1 MTLRLTISRAIL
13 IFGLVTA
20 LGLGAVIATSVYGLS
35 QLKVGGP
42 LYNQIKLGN
51 DLIADILP
59 PPEYVIEAYLEATL
73 VLHDPAQLSAHRDRI
88 VQLKKEYD
96 ERRDFWVKSDLDPGL
111 KTKLVEKSDS
121 EVRRFWTAIQDGL
134 LPALAKSDSA
144 AAAKSYAE
152 ITARYTAH
160 RAIID
165 DIVKQT
171 NDQNAATE
179 VAATGRVSTFTWVLW
194 GVSAAVF
201 LVIGA
206 GIFGVAFGVIRPI
219 AEMTAVMKG
228 LAGGDLNVSV
238 PALSRGDEVGAMARA
253 VQVFRDNALR
263 VQSMEQEQAGLKL
276 KAEGERKA
284 VMQQMADGFD
294 SAIGKIIQTVST
306 ASSELESSAGQL
318 TKTAEVTQV
327 LSATVASASEQSSAN
342 AQSAAAAAEEMAS
355 SVSEISRQ
363 VQDLHKISREAVSQV
378 EQTNARISDLA
389 QSASRIG
396 EVVKMISAV
405 AEQTNLLALNATI
418 EAARAGEAGRG
429 FAVVASEVKA
439 LAAQTAKATEDLG
452 AEAAVGGRV
461 VELEGVDDAAL
472 HGRHDLAARQLRH
485 RETHGLHQIG
495 GQAHGAVLQP
505 LHVRHALDRP
515 LEPAERLGRHG
526 HDEEALDVDLHDLG
540 LELFEQL
547 AAAAVVDPAEPLVGV
562 EAEHRAGAEQRGG
575 LVLAVPVHGHR
586 VGAVEL
592 APVHPVEHLERVDD
606 GPADQVV
613 DLEPGSGHLVD
624 ALDVVLGELVEH
636 VLGAPRALHLQGR
649 RLGPRDLWERERR
662 RPGHGGP
669 GEELAPSRGSS
680 TFVSGHECPP
690 RLGEHGRISTASGR
704 VEPRVG
710 SWVAPLLDLHR

>member
-59 PPEYVIEAYLEATL
+59 PPEYVIESYLEATL
-73 VLHDPAQLSAHRDRI
+73 VLHNPAQLPAHRDRLA
-88 VQLKKEYD
+88 QLKKEYD
-96 ERRDFWVKSDLDPGL
+96 ERWDFWVKSDLDPVL

-134 LPALAKSDSA
+134 LPALAKGDSA

-179 VAATGRVSTFTWVLW
+179 IAATGRVSTFTLLLW

-228 LAGGDLNVSV
+228 LAGGDLDVSV

-253 VQVFRDNALR
+253 VQVFKDNAQR
-263 VQSMEQEQAGLKL
+263 VQSMEAEQAGLKL
-276 KAEGERKA
+276 KAEGDRKA
-284 VMQQMADGFD
+284 AMQQMADGFD

-318 TKTAEVTQV
+318 SKTAEVTQV

-363 VQDLHKISREAVSQV
+363 VQDSHKISREAVSQV
-378 EQTNARISDLA
+378 EQTNARIADLA

-439 LAAQTAKATEDLG
+439 LAAQTAKATE
-452 AEAAVGGRV
+452 EIS
-461 VELEGVDDAAL
+461 E
-472 HGRHDLAARQLRH
+472 
-485 RETHGLHQIG
+485 QIG
-495 GQAHGAVLQP
+495 QMQSATNQSVSAIQEIGGTIGRIAEISQAI
-505 LHVRHALDRP
+505 
-515 LEPAERLGRHG
+515 
-526 HDEEALDVDLHDLG
+526 
-540 LELFEQL
+540 
-547 AAAAVVDPAEPLVGV
+547 AAAVEEQGATTQEISRNVQQAAQGATQV
-562 EAEHRAGAEQRGG
+562 AGSITDVNRGATDTG
-575 LVLAVPVHGHR
+575 TASTHVHGLARSLLGQSNHLK
-586 VGAVEL
+586 GEVEKFL
-592 APVHPVEHLERVDD
+592 STV
-606 GPADQVV
+606 
-613 DLEPGSGHLVD
+613 
-624 ALDVVLGELVEH
+624 
-636 VLGAPRALHLQGR
+636 RA
-649 RLGPRDLWERERR
+649 
-662 RPGHGGP
+662 
-669 GEELAPSRGSS
+669 A
-680 TFVSGHECPP
+680 
-690 RLGEHGRISTASGR
+690 
-704 VEPRVG
+704 
-710 SWVAPLLDLHR
+710 

>member
-20 LGLGAVIATSVYGLS
+20 LGLGAVIVTSVYGLS

-73 VLHDPAQLSAHRDRI
+73 VLHDPAQLASHRDRI
-88 VQLKKEYD
+88 AQLKKEYD
-96 ERRDFWVKSDLDPGL
+96 ERRDFWIKSDLDPVL

-134 LPALAKSDSA
+134 LPALAKGDSA

-179 VAATGRVSTFTWVLW
+179 VAATERVSTFTFVLW

-201 LVIGA
+201 LIIGA

-219 AEMTAVMKG
+219 AQMTDVMKG
-228 LAGGDLNVSV
+228 LAGGNLSVSV

-263 VQSMEQEQAGLKL
+263 VQSMEAEQAGLKL
-276 KAEGERKA
+276 KAEGERKVA
-284 VMQQMADGFD
+284 MQQMADGFD
-294 SAIGKIIQTVST
+294 SVIGKIIQTVSS

-363 VQDLHKISREAVSQV
+363 VQDSHKISREAVSQV
-378 EQTNARISDLA
+378 EQTNARIADLA

-439 LAAQTAKATEDLG
+439 LASQTAKATEEISEQISQMQS
-452 AEAAVGGRV
+452 ATNQSVSAI
-461 VELEGVDDAAL
+461 
-472 HGRHDLAARQLRH
+472 Q
-485 RETHGLHQIG
+485 QIG
-495 GQAHGAVLQP
+495 GTIGRIAEISQAIASAVEEQGATTQEISRNVQQAAQGATQ
-505 LHVRHALDRP
+505 VA
-515 LEPAERLGRHG
+515 GSIT
-526 HDEEALDVDLHDLG
+526 DVNRGATDTG
-540 LELFEQL
+540 
-547 AAAAVVDPAEPLVGV
+547 AAST
-562 EAEHRAGAEQRGG
+562 H
-575 LVLAVPVHGHR
+575 VHGLARSLLAQSNHLK
-586 VGAVEL
+586 GEVEKFL
-592 APVHPVEHLERVDD
+592 STV
-606 GPADQVV
+606 
-613 DLEPGSGHLVD
+613 
-624 ALDVVLGELVEH
+624 
-636 VLGAPRALHLQGR
+636 RA
-649 RLGPRDLWERERR
+649 
-662 RPGHGGP
+662 
-669 GEELAPSRGSS
+669 A
-680 TFVSGHECPP
+680 
-690 RLGEHGRISTASGR
+690 
-704 VEPRVG
+704 
-710 SWVAPLLDLHR
+710 

>member
-20 LGLGAVIATSVYGLS
+20 LGLGAVIATSFYGLA

-73 VLHDPAQLSAHRDRI
+73 VLHDPAKLAAHRDRI
-88 VQLKKEYD
+88 AQLKKEYD
-96 ERRDFWVKSDLDPGL
+96 ERRDFWVKSDLDPVL
-111 KTKLVEKSDS
+111 KAKLVEKSDG

-134 LPALAKSDSA
+134 LPALGKGDSA

-171 NDQNAATE
+171 TDQNAATE
-179 VAATGRVSTFTWVLW
+179 VAATGRVSTITLLLW
-194 GVSAAVF
+194 GVSAVVF

-219 AEMTAVMKG
+219 AEMTEVMKG
-228 LAGGDLNVSV
+228 LAGGDLKDSV
-238 PALSRGDEVGAMARA
+238 PALNRGDEVGAMARA
-253 VQVFRDNALR
+253 VQVFKDNAQR
-263 VQSMEQEQAGLKL
+263 VRSMEQEQAGLKL
-276 KAEGERKA
+276 KAEADRKA
-284 VMQQMADGFD
+284 AMLQMADGFD

-363 VQDLHKISREAVSQV
+363 VQDSHKISREAVSQV
-378 EQTNARISDLA
+378 EQTNARIADLA

-439 LAAQTAKATEDLG
+439 LAAQTAKATE
-452 AEAAVGGRV
+452 EIS
-461 VELEGVDDAAL
+461 E
-472 HGRHDLAARQLRH
+472 
-485 RETHGLHQIG
+485 QIG
-495 GQAHGAVLQP
+495 QMQSATNQSVSAIAEIGGTIGRIAEISQAI
-505 LHVRHALDRP
+505 
-515 LEPAERLGRHG
+515 
-526 HDEEALDVDLHDLG
+526 
-540 LELFEQL
+540 
-547 AAAAVVDPAEPLVGV
+547 AAAVEEQGV
-562 EAEHRAGAEQRGG
+562 TTQEISRNVQQAAQGATQVAGSIADVNRGASDTG
-575 LVLAVPVHGHR
+575 AASTHVHG
-586 VGAVEL
+586 L
-592 APVHPVEHLERVDD
+592 ARSL
-606 GPADQVV
+606 
-613 DLEPGSGHLVD
+613 
-624 ALDVVLGELVEH
+624 LGESNHLKGEVAKFLST
-636 VLGAPRALHLQGR
+636 VRA
-649 RLGPRDLWERERR
+649 
-662 RPGHGGP
+662 
-669 GEELAPSRGSS
+669 A
-680 TFVSGHECPP
+680 
-690 RLGEHGRISTASGR
+690 
-704 VEPRVG
+704 
-710 SWVAPLLDLHR
+710 

>member
-73 VLHDPAQLSAHRDRI
+73 VLHDPAQLPAHRDRI
-88 VQLKKEYD
+88 TQLKKEYD
-96 ERRDFWVKSDLDPGL
+96 ERRDFWVKSDLDPVL
-111 KTKLVEKSDS
+111 KTKLVDKSDG
-121 EVRRFWTAIQDGL
+121 EVRRFWTAIQEGL
-134 LPALAKSDSA
+134 LPALAKGDSA

-179 VAATGRVSTFTWVLW
+179 VAATGRVSTFTLILW

-219 AEMTAVMKG
+219 AEMTKVMKG
-228 LAGGDLNVSV
+228 LAGGDLDVSV

-253 VQVFRDNALR
+253 VQVFKDNAQR

-276 KAEGERKA
+276 KAEGDRKA
-284 VMQQMADGFD
+284 AMQQMADGFD

-363 VQDLHKISREAVSQV
+363 VQDSHKISREAVSQV
-378 EQTNARISDLA
+378 EQTNARIADLA

-439 LAAQTAKATEDLG
+439 LAAQTAKATE
-452 AEAAVGGRV
+452 EIS
-461 VELEGVDDAAL
+461 E
-472 HGRHDLAARQLRH
+472 
-485 RETHGLHQIG
+485 QIG
-495 GQAHGAVLQP
+495 QMQSATNQSVSAIQEIGGTIGRIAEISQAI
-505 LHVRHALDRP
+505 
-515 LEPAERLGRHG
+515 
-526 HDEEALDVDLHDLG
+526 
-540 LELFEQL
+540 
-547 AAAAVVDPAEPLVGV
+547 AAAVEEQGATTQEISRNVQQAAQGATQV
-562 EAEHRAGAEQRGG
+562 AGSITDVNRGATDTG
-575 LVLAVPVHGHR
+575 TASTHVHGLARSLLGQSNHLK
-586 VGAVEL
+586 GEVEKFL
-592 APVHPVEHLERVDD
+592 STV
-606 GPADQVV
+606 
-613 DLEPGSGHLVD
+613 
-624 ALDVVLGELVEH
+624 
-636 VLGAPRALHLQGR
+636 RA
-649 RLGPRDLWERERR
+649 
-662 RPGHGGP
+662 
-669 GEELAPSRGSS
+669 A
-680 TFVSGHECPP
+680 
-690 RLGEHGRISTASGR
+690 
-704 VEPRVG
+704 
-710 SWVAPLLDLHR
+710 

>member
-73 VLHDPAQLSAHRDRI
+73 VLHDPAQLPAHRDRI
-88 VQLKKEYD
+88 TQLKKEYD
-96 ERRDFWVKSDLDPGL
+96 ERRDFWVKSDLDPVL
-111 KTKLVEKSDS
+111 KTKLVDKSDG
-121 EVRRFWTAIQDGL
+121 EVRRFWTAIQEGL
-134 LPALAKSDSA
+134 LPALAKGDSA

-179 VAATGRVSTFTWVLW
+179 VAATGRVSTFTLILW

-219 AEMTAVMKG
+219 AEMTKVMKG
-228 LAGGDLNVSV
+228 LAGGDLDVSV

-253 VQVFRDNALR
+253 VQVFKDNAQR

-276 KAEGERKA
+276 KAEGDRKA
-284 VMQQMADGFD
+284 AMQQMADGFD

-363 VQDLHKISREAVSQV
+363 VQDSHKISREAVSQV
-378 EQTNARISDLA
+378 EQTNARIADLA

-439 LAAQTAKATEDLG
+439 LAAQTAKATE
-452 AEAAVGGRV
+452 EIS
-461 VELEGVDDAAL
+461 E
-472 HGRHDLAARQLRH
+472 
-485 RETHGLHQIG
+485 QIG
-495 GQAHGAVLQP
+495 QMQSATNQSVSAIQEIGGTIGRIAEISQAI
-505 LHVRHALDRP
+505 
-515 LEPAERLGRHG
+515 
-526 HDEEALDVDLHDLG
+526 
-540 LELFEQL
+540 
-547 AAAAVVDPAEPLVGV
+547 AAAVEEQGATTQEISRNVQQAAQGATQV
-562 EAEHRAGAEQRGG
+562 AGSITDVNRGATDTG
-575 LVLAVPVHGHR
+575 AASTHVH
-586 VGAVEL
+586 EL
-592 APVHPVEHLERVDD
+592 AQSLLGQSNHLKGEVEKFLSTV
-606 GPADQVV
+606 
-613 DLEPGSGHLVD
+613 
-624 ALDVVLGELVEH
+624 
-636 VLGAPRALHLQGR
+636 RA
-649 RLGPRDLWERERR
+649 
-662 RPGHGGP
+662 
-669 GEELAPSRGSS
+669 A
-680 TFVSGHECPP
+680 
-690 RLGEHGRISTASGR
+690 
-704 VEPRVG
+704 
-710 SWVAPLLDLHR
+710 

>member
-20 LGLGAVIATSVYGLS
+20 LGLGAVIATSVFALS

-59 PPEYVIEAYLEATL
+59 PPEYVIESYLEATL
-73 VLHDPAQLSAHRDRI
+73 VLHDPAKLSTHRDRLA
-88 VQLKKEYD
+88 QLKKEYD
-96 ERRDFWVKSDLDPGL
+96 ERWDFWVKSDLDPTL
-111 KTKLVEKSDS
+111 KAKLVEKSDS
-121 EVRRFWTAIQDGL
+121 EVKRFWTAIEQGL
-134 LPALAKSDSA
+134 LPALAKGDSA

-179 VAATGRVSTFTWVLW
+179 IAATGRVSTFTLILW

-219 AEMTAVMKG
+219 AEMTDVMKG

-253 VQVFRDNALR
+253 VQVFKDNAQR
-263 VQSMEQEQAGLKL
+263 VQSMESEQVGLKL
-276 KAEGERKA
+276 KAEGDRKA
-284 VMQQMADGFD
+284 AMQQMADGFD
-294 SAIGKIIQTVST
+294 SAIGKIIHTVST

-318 TKTAEVTQV
+318 TKTAEVTQM

-363 VQDLHKISREAVSQV
+363 VQDSHKISREAVSQV
-378 EQTNARISDLA
+378 EQTNARIADLA

-439 LAAQTAKATEDLG
+439 LAAQTAKATE
-452 AEAAVGGRV
+452 EIS
-461 VELEGVDDAAL
+461 E
-472 HGRHDLAARQLRH
+472 
-485 RETHGLHQIG
+485 QIG
-495 GQAHGAVLQP
+495 QMQSATNQSVSAIAEIGGTIGRIAEISQAI
-505 LHVRHALDRP
+505 
-515 LEPAERLGRHG
+515 
-526 HDEEALDVDLHDLG
+526 
-540 LELFEQL
+540 
-547 AAAAVVDPAEPLVGV
+547 AAAVEEQGATTQEISRNVQQAAQGATQV
-562 EAEHRAGAEQRGG
+562 AGSITDVNRGATDTG
-575 LVLAVPVHGHR
+575 TASTHVHGLARSLLGQSNHLK
-586 VGAVEL
+586 GEVEKFL
-592 APVHPVEHLERVDD
+592 STV
-606 GPADQVV
+606 
-613 DLEPGSGHLVD
+613 
-624 ALDVVLGELVEH
+624 
-636 VLGAPRALHLQGR
+636 RA
-649 RLGPRDLWERERR
+649 
-662 RPGHGGP
+662 
-669 GEELAPSRGSS
+669 A
-680 TFVSGHECPP
+680 
-690 RLGEHGRISTASGR
+690 
-704 VEPRVG
+704 
-710 SWVAPLLDLHR
+710 

>member
-73 VLHDPAQLSAHRDRI
+73 VLHDPAQLAAHRDRI
-88 VQLKKEYD
+88 AQLKKEYD
-96 ERRDFWVKSDLDPGL
+96 ERHDFWVKSDLDPGL

-121 EVRRFWTAIQDGL
+121 EVRRFWTAIQQGL
-134 LPALAKSDSA
+134 LPALAKGDSA

-219 AEMTAVMKG
+219 AEMTEVMKG
-228 LAGGDLNVSV
+228 LAGGDLGVSV

-253 VQVFRDNALR
+253 VQVFKDNALR
-263 VQSMEQEQAGLKL
+263 VQSMEQEQASLKQ
-276 KAEGERKA
+276 KAEGDRKA
-284 VMQQMADGFD
+284 AMQQMADGFD

-363 VQDLHKISREAVSQV
+363 VQDSHKISREAVSQV
-378 EQTNARISDLA
+378 EQTNARIADLA

-439 LAAQTAKATEDLG
+439 LAAQTAKATE
-452 AEAAVGGRV
+452 EIS
-461 VELEGVDDAAL
+461 E
-472 HGRHDLAARQLRH
+472 
-485 RETHGLHQIG
+485 QIG
-495 GQAHGAVLQP
+495 QMQSATNQSVSAIQEIGGTIGRIAEISQAI
-505 LHVRHALDRP
+505 
-515 LEPAERLGRHG
+515 
-526 HDEEALDVDLHDLG
+526 
-540 LELFEQL
+540 
-547 AAAAVVDPAEPLVGV
+547 AAAVEEQGAATQEISRNVQQAAQGATQV
-562 EAEHRAGAEQRGG
+562 AGSITDVNRGATDTG
-575 LVLAVPVHGHR
+575 AASTHVHGLARSLLGQSNHLK
-586 VGAVEL
+586 GEVEKFL
-592 APVHPVEHLERVDD
+592 STV
-606 GPADQVV
+606 
-613 DLEPGSGHLVD
+613 
-624 ALDVVLGELVEH
+624 
-636 VLGAPRALHLQGR
+636 RA
-649 RLGPRDLWERERR
+649 
-662 RPGHGGP
+662 
-669 GEELAPSRGSS
+669 A
-680 TFVSGHECPP
+680 
-690 RLGEHGRISTASGR
+690 
-704 VEPRVG
+704 
-710 SWVAPLLDLHR
+710 

>member
-1 MTLRLTISRAIL
+1 MPPAFI
-13 IFGLVTA
+13 
-20 LGLGAVIATSVYGLS
+20 GLS

-59 PPEYVIEAYLEATL
+59 PPEYVIESYLEATL
-73 VLHDPAQLSAHRDRI
+73 VLHNPAQLSAHRDRLA
-88 VQLKKEYD
+88 QLKKEYD
-96 ERRDFWVKSDLDPGL
+96 ERWDFWVKSDLDPVL

-134 LPALAKSDSA
+134 LPALAKGDSA
-144 AAAKSYAE
+144 AATKSYAE

-179 VAATGRVSTFTWVLW
+179 VAATGRVSTFTLLLW

-228 LAGGDLNVSV
+228 LAGGDLDVSV

-253 VQVFRDNALR
+253 VQVFKENALR

-276 KAEGERKA
+276 KAEGDRKA
-284 VMQQMADGFD
+284 AMQQMADGFD
-294 SAIGKIIQTVST
+294 SAIGKIIHTVST

-318 TKTAEVTQV
+318 TKTAEVTQM

-363 VQDLHKISREAVSQV
+363 VQDSHKISREAVSQV
-378 EQTNARISDLA
+378 EQTNARIADLA

-439 LAAQTAKATEDLG
+439 LAAQTAKATE
-452 AEAAVGGRV
+452 EIS
-461 VELEGVDDAAL
+461 E
-472 HGRHDLAARQLRH
+472 
-485 RETHGLHQIG
+485 QIG
-495 GQAHGAVLQP
+495 QMQSATNQSVSAIQEIGGTIG
-505 LHVRHALDRP
+505 RI
-515 LEPAERLGRHG
+515 AEIS
-526 HDEEALDVDLHDLG
+526 
-540 LELFEQL
+540 QTI
-547 AAAAVVDPAEPLVGV
+547 AAAVEEQGATTQEISRNVQQAAQGATQV
-562 EAEHRAGAEQRGG
+562 AGSITDVNRGATDTG
-575 LVLAVPVHGHR
+575 TASTHVHGLAQSLLGQSNHLK
-586 VGAVEL
+586 GEVEKFL
-592 APVHPVEHLERVDD
+592 STV
-606 GPADQVV
+606 
-613 DLEPGSGHLVD
+613 
-624 ALDVVLGELVEH
+624 
-636 VLGAPRALHLQGR
+636 RA
-649 RLGPRDLWERERR
+649 
-662 RPGHGGP
+662 
-669 GEELAPSRGSS
+669 A
-680 TFVSGHECPP
+680 
-690 RLGEHGRISTASGR
+690 
-704 VEPRVG
+704 
-710 SWVAPLLDLHR
+710 